1 MGFYLKIGLY
11 RIPPYSVFGLGEFHP
26 IIQNDV
32 PYKIS
37 ILILC

>member
-26 IIQNDV
+26 IIEMMFHTRFQ
-32 PYKIS
+32 Y
-37 ILILC
+37 